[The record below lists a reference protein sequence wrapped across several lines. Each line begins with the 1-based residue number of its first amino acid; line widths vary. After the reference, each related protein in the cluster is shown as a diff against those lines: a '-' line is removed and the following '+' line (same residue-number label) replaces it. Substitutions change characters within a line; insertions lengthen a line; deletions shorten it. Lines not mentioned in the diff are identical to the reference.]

1 MLLNSIRYRN
11 FKNPNESLAWIT
23 GASKGIGRA
32 LAIELASNGWKV
44 AASGRNL
51 DELNSL
57 LNKNKECSGNIYIY
71 PFDTTDESLAKEV
84 FTRIENEHGPISL
97 AILNAGTHNPVDG
110 ESLEIK
116 SIKRVINT
124 NLTGTVNCLVPTLES
139 FIARRSGHIAVMT
152 SLAGYRGLPTASAY
166 GATKAA
172 LINMCEALRV
182 EVEKS
187 GVVISIISPGFVR
200 TTLTDRNSFPMPFLM
215 EPKEAAKRIIRGLE
229 SQRFEIA
236 FPRRFYYFIKIL
248 RILPYTLFFFITRRL
263 INKNKG

>member
-1 MLLNSIRYRN
+1 MNLNNLITRRS
-11 FKNPNESLAWIT
+11 FKDSKESLAWIT

-32 LAIELASNGWKV
+32 IAIELASNGWTV

-57 LNKNKECSGNIYIY
+57 LNKDKECSGNIYIY
-71 PFDTTDESLAKEV
+71 PFDITDESLAKE
-84 FTRIENEHGPISL
+84 TLALIENEHGPISL
-97 AILNAGTHNPVDG
+97 AILNAGTHNPVNG
-110 ESLEIK
+110 ASLEIGN
-116 SIKRVINT
+116 IKRVINT
-124 NLTGTVNCLVPTLES
+124 NLMGTINCLVPTLES
-139 FIARRSGHIAVMT
+139 FVGRRAGHIAVMT

-200 TTLTDRNSFPMPFLM
+200 TALTDLNSFPMPFLM

-229 SQRFEIA
+229 SRRFEIA
-236 FPRRFYYFIKIL
+236 FPRRFYFVMKIL
-248 RILPYTLFFFITRRL
+248 RILPYVLFFFISRR
-263 INKNKG
+263 IIGKD

>member
-1 MLLNSIRYRN
+1 MKLKNKTTLRN
-11 FKNPNESLAWIT
+11 FKESNESLAWIT
-23 GASKGIGRA
+23 GASRGIGRA

-57 LNKNKECSGNIYIY
+57 LNEDKEYSGKIYIY
-71 PFDTTDESLAKEV
+71 PFDTTDEEMAKEV
-84 FTRIENEHGPISL
+84 LTRIENEHGPISL
-97 AILNAGTHNPVDG
+97 AILNAGTHNPVNG
-110 ESLEIK
+110 TSLEIK
-116 SIKRVINT
+116 NIKRVINT
-124 NLTGTVNCLVPTLES
+124 NLMGTVNCLVPTLEN
-139 FIARRSGHIAVMT
+139 FVDRRVGHLAVMT

-200 TTLTDRNSFPMPFLM
+200 TALTDLNSFPMPFLM
-215 EPKEAAKRIIRGLE
+215 EPEEAARRIIRGLE
-229 SQRFEIA
+229 SRRFEIA
-236 FPRRFYYFIKIL
+236 FPRRFYFFMKIL

-263 INKNKG
+263 ISKD